1 MTTMRIF
8 NREPIV
14 QGFTKCNSTL
24 TSREQLA
31 LELEQALA
39 QSQVKPTVVPGFTWV
54 APRPARS
61 SWVDPEARLKR
72 EYYGITD
79 AQQREAARDIA
90 EHLKKIEMSTGLE
103 VVE

>member
-1 MTTMRIF
+1 MTAMNIF
-8 NREPIV
+8 NREPVV

-31 LELEQALA
+31 IELEQALA
-39 QSQVKPTVVPGFTWV
+39 RSQVKPTVVPGFTGI

-61 SWVDPEARLKR
+61 SWVDPDARLKR

-90 EHLKKIEMSTGLE
+90 EHLKKIEMVAGLE
-103 VVE
+103 MVE

>member
-1 MTTMRIF
+1 MTTINIF
-8 NREPIV
+8 NREPVV
-14 QGFTKCNSTL
+14 QGFTKCNMTL

-31 LELEQALA
+31 RELEQALA
-39 QSQVKPTVVPGFTWV
+39 RSQVKPTVVPGFTGV

-61 SWVDPEARLKR
+61 SWVDPETRLKR

-90 EHLKKIEMSTGLE
+90 EHLKKIEMADGLE